1 MNSQKNLN
9 KGGFQT
15 QFAPSEEDLY
25 KCVHCGF
32 CLNVCPTYKVTGLET
47 ESPRGRIALMKAVH
61 EERTPITKSI
71 IKHWELCLQ
80 CRACET
86 ACPSGVPYGK
96 LMEDVRA
103 ELKTRK
109 LTRTFFQDSVK
120 NIVLNLLFPKLFF
133 LKILILFLRIYRIL
147 GINFVVI
154 NFVKFKFIPN
164 KLKIIFTSLPIPTEK
179 PFKGKGKNF
188 SPHKEPIYTV
198 GLLSGCIMPLV
209 HGNTMNATIRVLNKN
224 LVNVIIPSNQG
235 CCGALNIHNGDINNS
250 LDMAK
255 RNIDSFLD
263 SKIDFIIVASAGCG
277 TAMKEYKDILKD
289 DQGYFEKALEVSNK
303 TKDLYEFLSM
313 INLEKPT
320 VPINKKIV
328 YQDPCHLINAQNISE
343 EPRKIINMIPGIQF
357 SEIKNPTTCCGSA
370 GTYNILHQKMA
381 KSLLRNKVENIL
393 KVSPDFIATGNIG
406 CINQISS
413 GISIPI
419 IHTVE
424 VIDWFTGG
432 PKPQKLKNL

>member
-164 KLKIIFTSLPIPTEK
+164 KLKIIFSSLPIPTEK

-370 GTYNILHQKMA
+370 GTY
-381 KSLLRNKVENIL
+381 SLFEPKISNQVTKNKVEDIMENNPQI
-393 KVSPDFIATGNIG
+393 IATGNPG
-406 CINQISS
+406 CAMQ
-413 GISIPI
+413 
-419 IHTVE
+419 
-424 VIDWFTGG
+424 
-432 PKPQKLKNL
+432 LKNYLENINSDIEVKYVVELLDKSYTYN